1 MPETTPSEPT
11 AKPTAKWRIPLVIGA
26 VLAGA
31 VIGYVGVSGLRHP
44 AGGDVACN
52 SAVDLAKKIAP
63 LAHGEVAALTMATTP
78 LRLPDLTF
86 EDANGQPKKLSDW
99 RGKTVLVNLWATW
112 CVPCIKELPTLDALA
127 AREAG
132 KLQVV
137 VVNEDLEGARVVAPF
152 LQKRPLKT
160 LKPWMDTNNALMIP
174 LKASSLPT
182 TVLYSADGK
191 QVWRIARD
199 MDWSGPE
206 AAALIAQAGG

>member
-1 MPETTPSEPT
+1 MALESDMRRLALASLTLLAALGGCHKQAAPAPQ
-11 AKPTAKWRIPLVIGA
+11 AQA
-26 VLAGA
+26 VQPPVPAEA
-31 VIGYVGVSGLRHP
+31 P
-44 AGGDVACN
+44 AG
-52 SAVDLAKKIAP
+52 
-63 LAHGEVAALTMATTP
+63 
-78 LRLPDLTF
+78 PDLSDKGKAIPTV
-86 EDANGQPKKLSDW
+86 EIRNGDNQPASLSDLK
-99 RGKTVLVNLWATW
+99 GKPLLVNLWATW

-137 VVNEDLEGARVVAPF
+137 VVNEDLEGARVVTPF

-182 TVLYSADGK
+182 TILYSADGK